1 MNMVAKV
8 NKANKYVFPALIAG
22 ITLMAS
28 GCSGSGGEQGNN
40 SGGATAEGGGQ
51 PAKRTEPV
59 ELVIHTNNGATPE
72 SFDANYGDRIRQKF
86 PDYKITYIQ
95 SKAGSTLQDLLA
107 TGQRVDIL
115 FQTDSYYF
123 ELAQGSKL
131 EFDMTDLAKKHGV
144 DLNAIEPRLIEGL
157 KASGG
162 GKLYALPVSNMIQ
175 VMYYNKSI
183 FDKFGVPYP
192 KDGMNWDEVHELSKK
207 LDREDGGVSYI
218 GFTASPAHILGNNQY
233 SIPYVDAKTDKPTF
247 LDSTW
252 NKLFETYLLTPG
264 KTEGYQK
271 FVTGKKKLPYRLEFT
286 DTPTLGMFVFNSS
299 FPFLIPNINDI
310 NWDLVA
316 LPVFKEK
323 PKVGSQSM
331 PVVFG
336 MTSMAKDKDAAM
348 EVIKYLASEEAQLSE
363 AKKGNMPVLTSAA
376 VRKAFAQDTPFKD
389 KNWGALYY
397 NEIAP
402 GVTKNPFLLSVEK
415 VLTPYVQQVIEGKKD
430 LNTALR
436 EAQEHAE
443 KTIADAKLKNK

>member
-1 MNMVAKV
+1 MGTKARNRKKV
-8 NKANKYVFPALIAG
+8 NGLVLPALLAG
-22 ITLMAS
+22 LTLAAS
-28 GCSGSGGEQGNN
+28 GCGNGSEQGSGN
-40 SGGATAEGGGQ
+40 GGSAAEGDNQ
-51 PAKRTEPV
+51 PPKRTEPV
-59 ELVIHTNNGATPE
+59 ELVIHTNNGGTPE
-72 SFDANYGDRIRQKF
+72 SFDANYGDRIRKKF

-123 ELAQGSKL
+123 ELAEGSKL
-131 EFDMTDLAKKHGV
+131 EFDMTELAKKHGV

-175 VMYYNKSI
+175 VLYYNKGI
-183 FDKFGVPYP
+183 FDKFGVSYP
-192 KDGMNWDEVHELSKK
+192 KDGMNWDEVHELAKK
-207 LDREDGGVSYI
+207 LDREDGGIPYI

-233 SIPYVDAKTDKPTF
+233 SIPYVDAKTEKPTF
-247 LDSTW
+247 LDGTW

-264 KTEGYQK
+264 KTAGYQK
-271 FVTGKKKLPYRLEFT
+271 FVTDKKKLPYRLEFT
-286 DTPTLGMFVFNSS
+286 DAPTLGMFVFNSS
-299 FPFLIPNINDI
+299 FPFSIPNINDI
-310 NWDLVA
+310 NWDLVS

-336 MTSMAKDKDAAM
+336 ITSTAKEKDAAM
-348 EVIKYLASEEAQLSE
+348 EVIKYLVSEEAQLSE
-363 AKKGNMPVLTSAA
+363 AKKGNMPILTSET

-389 KNWGALYY
+389 KNWAALYD
-397 NEIAP
+397 NQIAP
-402 GVTKNPFLLSVEK
+402 GVTKNPYLLSVER

-436 EAQEHAE
+436 EAQEQAE
-443 KTIADAKLKNK
+443 KTIADAKLKK